1 MPQNSRRW
9 QMLHL
14 PPPLKDAFD
23 KTGFIAFGALVH
35 AMLVCKLWGCLPGS
49 TEVGFFPEM
58 IIRNQMP

>member
-1 MPQNSRRW
+1 
-9 QMLHL
+9 MLHL
-14 PPPLKDAFD
+14 PPPQKDAFD